1 MQQRFICVSTGMYI
15 KQECQQE
22 KIPLVG
28 LVKKP
33 RIVMITYC
41 MPVYVLDLHN
51 IYHLIYSSQWSYEAC
66 NFIIPTLQKE
76 S

>member
-1 MQQRFICVSTGMYI
+1 
-15 KQECQQE
+15 
-22 KIPLVG
+22 
-28 LVKKP
+28 
-33 RIVMITYC
+33 MITYC
-41 MPVYVLDLHN
+41 MPVYVLDLYN

>member
-1 MQQRFICVSTGMYI
+1 MSTGMYI

-51 IYHLIYSSQWSYEAC
+51 IYHLIYSSQ
-66 NFIIPTLQKE
+66 
-76 S
+76 